1 MGLLD
6 KAKKIREAN
15 NLADNSSDEELE
27 KKELEK
33 WDKEANE
40 SPSENE
46 LKSHS

>member
-15 NLADNSSDEELE
+15 KLSDSSSDEELE

-33 WDKEANE
+33 WDKEAKE
-40 SPSENE
+40 SLSEDE
-46 LKSHS
+46 QKSHS